1 MLEVIAVKNRTL
13 VREHFEKRFNTSIAT
28 NTNVYNVTVLSSQ
41 YFNYFVFA
49 LFCKKQHSNKN
60 HPAIKKTPPKGVTNQ
75 ICFAVTVVN

>member
-49 LFCKKQHSNKN
+49 LFCKK
-60 HPAIKKTPPKGVTNQ
+60 
-75 ICFAVTVVN
+75 